1 VTYLI
6 YTFVEGFCTVVA
18 GLGSSF
24 WFIRTPLPDQQN
36 KLASE
41 PHVALACV
49 CSLGTS
55 IPLCCHLDGASEIRA
70 FFAHFGWKYQM
81 LYSL

>member
-1 VTYLI
+1 MNQNEL
-6 YTFVEGFCTVVA
+6 
-18 GLGSSF
+18 
-24 WFIRTPLPDQQN
+24 PHPDQQN
-36 KLASE
+36 KLASD

-55 IPLCCHLDGASEIRA
+55 IPLCRHLDGASEIRA

-81 LYSL
+81 LYSLWHILTPYSIS